1 MSSATATQEILVEYT
16 PIKIDLDTDYAVMS
30 DTIQMV
36 VDQGAKYVSEVS
48 VRMINRV
55 AALIVEMEPDST
67 DPRTTADRLEE
78 LYVFGLFIVG
88 LVPAQLTY
96 VSARLCKAR
105 HQRYIARLAE
115 HARKFRSTK
124 PVTA

>member
-1 MSSATATQEILVEYT
+1 MSESQKIVIEYT
-16 PIKIDLDTDYAVMS
+16 PIKIDLDIDYAVMS

-36 VDQGAKYVSEVS
+36 VDQGAEYVSEVT
-48 VRMINRV
+48 VGMINRV
-55 AALIVEMEPDST
+55 AVLISEMEPDPT

-88 LVPAQLTY
+88 FVPAQLTT
-96 VSARLCKAR
+96 VSAKLCKAR
-105 HQRYIARLAE
+105 HQRYVARLAE
-115 HARKFRSTK
+115 HARKFRSNK